1 VSVGGPWPWL
11 CDGAV
16 DVGFLVDLVCASL
29 DIWRADLRVSISA
42 L

>member
-1 VSVGGPWPWL
+1 MSVGGPWPWL
-11 CDGAV
+11 WDV
-16 DVGFLVDLVCASL
+16 DVDFFIVDLVCASL